1 MGTPSQALQKTYSTL
16 GQLNILMPTLNP
28 NQ

>member
-1 MGTPSQALQKTYSTL
+1 MGTPSQALQKIYSTL
-16 GQLNILMPTLNP
+16 GQFKILMPTLNP